1 MDFDFYGDEHLQS
14 AHLFMVKRI
23 CRVCGVE
30 KDLVTDFYKC
40 RKDPTLESSYAYEC
54 KSCAIVRNK
63 NNYYKKR
70 MDKID
75 TQAMSYGTGKGDGT
89 SIEEQRAAIPDYIPK
104 KLNIITDELKVELKE
119 LINEVLDER
128 ETEKKLNGPYDFPEV

>member
-1 MDFDFYGDEHLQS
+1 MDFDFYNDEHLQS
-14 AHLFMVKRI
+14 AHLFLVKRI

-89 SIEEQRAAIPDYIPK
+89 SIEEQRAAIPDYVPK

>member
-63 NNYYKKR
+63 NNYYRKR

-75 TQAMSYGTGKGDGT
+75 SK
-89 SIEEQRAAIPDYIPK
+89 
-104 KLNIITDELKVELKE
+104 
-119 LINEVLDER
+119 
-128 ETEKKLNGPYDFPEV
+128 

>member
-1 MDFDFYGDEHLQS
+1 MDFDFYNDEHLQS

-63 NNYYKKR
+63 NNYYRKR
-70 MDKID
+70 MDKMD
-75 TQAMSYGTGKGDGT
+75 TQGMSYGGCKSTK
-89 SIEEQRAAIPDYIPK
+89 SLEEQRAEISPVIPNK
-104 KLNIITDELKVELKE
+104 VNIITDALKVELKE

>member
-63 NNYYKKR
+63 NNYYIKR
-70 MDKID
+70 MDKMD
-75 TQAMSYGTGKGDGT
+75 TQGMSYGGGKST
-89 SIEEQRAAIPDYIPK
+89 ESLEEQRAEISPFIPNK
-104 KLNIITDELKVELKE
+104 VNIITDALKVELKE

>member
-1 MDFDFYGDEHLQS
+1 MDFDFYNDEHLQS

-63 NNYYKKR
+63 NNYYRKR
-70 MDKID
+70 MDKMD
-75 TQAMSYGTGKGDGT
+75 TQGMSYGGGKST
-89 SIEEQRAAIPDYIPK
+89 KSLEEQRATIPDYIPPK
-104 KLNIITDELKVELKE
+104 INILTDALKVELKE

>member
-1 MDFDFYGDEHLQS
+1 MDFDFYNDEHLQS

-63 NNYYKKR
+63 NNYYRKR
-70 MDKID
+70 MDKMD
-75 TQAMSYGTGKGDGT
+75 TQGMSYGGGKST
-89 SIEEQRAAIPDYIPK
+89 RSLEEQRAEIPPFIPNK
-104 KLNIITDELKVELKE
+104 VNIITDALKVELKE

>member
-1 MDFDFYGDEHLQS
+1 MDFDFYNDEHLQS
-14 AHLFMVKRI
+14 AHLFLVKRI

-89 SIEEQRAAIPDYIPK
+89 SIEEQCAAIPDYIPK

>member
-23 CRVCGVE
+23 CRFCGVE

-54 KSCAIVRNK
+54 KSCTIWRV
-63 NNYYKKR
+63 KR
-70 MDKID
+70 KRKRK
-75 TQAMSYGTGKGDGT
+75 TPVGDY
-89 SIEEQRAAIPDYIPK
+89 PDW
-104 KLNIITDELKVELKE
+104 
-119 LINEVLDER
+119 
-128 ETEKKLNGPYDFPEV
+128 

>member
-63 NNYYKKR
+63 NNYYRKR
-70 MDKID
+70 MDKMD
-75 TQAMSYGTGKGDGT
+75 TQGMSYGGGKST
-89 SIEEQRAAIPDYIPK
+89 KSLEEQRAEISPFIPNK
-104 KLNIITDELKVELKE
+104 VNIITDALKVELKE
-119 LINEVLDER
+119 LINDVLDER

>member
-1 MDFDFYGDEHLQS
+1 MDFDFYNDEHLQS

-54 KSCAIVRNK
+54 KSCAIIRNK
-63 NNYYKKR
+63 NNYYRKR
-70 MDKID
+70 MDKMD
-75 TQAMSYGTGKGDGT
+75 TQGMSYGGGKST
-89 SIEEQRAAIPDYIPK
+89 KSLEEQRAAIPDYIPPK
-104 KLNIITDELKVELKE
+104 INILTDALKVELKE